1 MFIGKNTIPKSR
13 DANFNYKHFTF
24 QLPQREVLFYDKN
37 YTLKIFIINITNM
50 LLIKRSREENTSDSS
65 KIPTSE
71 SVKPPALIRQPA
83 TLGKCF
89 ILSAKHQKIND

>member
-1 MFIGKNTIPKSR
+1 
-13 DANFNYKHFTF
+13 
-24 QLPQREVLFYDKN
+24 
-37 YTLKIFIINITNM
+37 M